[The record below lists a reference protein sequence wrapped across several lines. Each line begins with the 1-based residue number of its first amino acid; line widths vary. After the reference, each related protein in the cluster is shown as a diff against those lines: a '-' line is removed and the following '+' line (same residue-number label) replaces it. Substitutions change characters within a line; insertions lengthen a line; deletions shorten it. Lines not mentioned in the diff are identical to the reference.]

1 MKSLAEFFKG
11 LLTDEKGVWSSK
23 RFIAILIALGLL
35 TMLFWSSICKGCIE
49 PNEVIV
55 DGLVVICCVALGV
68 TSVDKFSLFKTA
80 KEKSSDDEQN

>member
-1 MKSLAEFFKG
+1 MKSLWDFFKG

-23 RFIAILIALGLL
+23 RFIAILISLGLL

-49 PNEVIV
+49 PNQVLI

-68 TSVDKFSLFKTA
+68 TSVDKFALFKQT
-80 KEKSSDDEQN
+80 KEKASQDEE